1 MLGPAWFREAHSAT
15 ATHLVEMCSSAE
27 QDVDSGV
34 LAGVGV
40 HAGDR

>member
-1 MLGPAWFREAHSAT
+1 MLGLAWLREAHSAT
-15 ATHLVEMCSSAE
+15 AMHLVEMCSSAD
-27 QDVDSGV
+27 QDVDSGG